1 MIEGLDMPTWWQWWL
16 ILAITV
22 NTAINL
28 VVFFKHRFKQRP
40 IIKTNF
46 THLHPSEKT
55 YYIKRS

>member
-1 MIEGLDMPTWWQWWL
+1 MPTWWQWWL